1 MCSVCSGTSVTFNLK
16 WLHQIANSDLVLVW
30 LFITKTKTA
39 SLLALM
45 MIVFSGWVVSIFLLC
60 FQFVELKKIL
70 LRYLPVN
77 PVSVYRK
84 NPQKVI
90 FFVRDLWVY
99 HHRWLMSG
107 KVPYPSDHLLQ
118 MMLLYSLLLLVF
130 ISESYINPCHTNLN
144 LCVLFV
150 KRGYKETETSTEFTR
165 IV

>member
-1 MCSVCSGTSVTFNLK
+1 MTTSNCKQWFSFGLTF
-16 WLHQIANSDLVLVW
+16 HY
-30 LFITKTKTA
+30 KTKTA

-130 ISESYINPCHTNLN
+130 ISESYINPRHTNLN

-150 KRGYKETETSTEFTR
+150 KMGYKETETSTEFTR

>member
-70 LRYLPVN
+70 LRYQ
-77 PVSVYRK
+77 

>member
-1 MCSVCSGTSVTFNLK
+1 MCSVCSEISVTFNLK

-30 LFITKTKTA
+30 LFMI
-39 SLLALM
+39 

-60 FQFVELKKIL
+60 FQFVELKKIF

-84 NPQKVI
+84 NHQGT
-90 FFVRDLWVY
+90 FVRDLWVY
-99 HHRWLMSG
+99 HHPWLMSG

-144 LCVLFV
+144 LCVLFM
-150 KRGYKETETSTEFTR
+150 KKAYKETETSTEFTR

>member
-1 MCSVCSGTSVTFNLK
+1 MTTSNCKQWFSFGLTFHYKNKDSFFVSTHDDCVLRLSGEYFFTLFSVCWAEK
-16 WLHQIANSDLVLVW
+16 DLVTISSCKHLQG
-30 LFITKTKTA
+30 LQEEPPK
-39 SLLALM
+39 
-45 MIVFSGWVVSIFLLC
+45 G
-60 FQFVELKKIL
+60 
-70 LRYLPVN
+70 N
-77 PVSVYRK
+77 
-84 NPQKVI
+84 

-118 MMLLYSLLLLVF
+118 MMLLYSLLLLGF

>member
-1 MCSVCSGTSVTFNLK
+1 MTTSNCKQWFSFGLTF
-16 WLHQIANSDLVLVW
+16 HY
-30 LFITKTKTA
+30 KTKTA

-150 KRGYKETETSTEFTR
+150 KMGYKETETSTEFTR

>member
-70 LRYLPVN
+70 LRYQ
-77 PVSVYRK
+77 

-90 FFVRDLWVY
+90 FFVSDLWVY